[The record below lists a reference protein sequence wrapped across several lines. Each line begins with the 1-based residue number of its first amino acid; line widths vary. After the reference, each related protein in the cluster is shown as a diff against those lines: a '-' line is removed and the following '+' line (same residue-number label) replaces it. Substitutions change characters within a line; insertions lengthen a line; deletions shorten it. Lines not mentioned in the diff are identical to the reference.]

1 MDIETADEP
10 FNFNAPSFQLRPRE
24 CRHAFSSLLSIP
36 RHSMYA
42 IYADQLGW
50 FGVVWGVNVGIYG
63 IHGVFGIC
71 FSRLGEFESTSRSDR
86 PDLGTHL
93 HLDLRRR
100 AGVARLCAEAPV
112 GAVRRLFFV
121 GGGSASVSLF
131 LVLLVL
137 LLLLLRQVVPN
148 SAGLPAKAEHGCLH
162 PMGFGGDPAG
172 ATQPARCAYFK
183 DLMNIAAARCG
194 CGALKLPAWSHG
206 QMELHHIAYQ
216 QLSNAVYLLYYILN
230 NIFWLLVGLRADLQL
245 LFGRGAAHF
254 RLTSLWVFFPNPQG
268 EQHR

>member
-121 GGGSASVSLF
+121 GGGISIGF
-131 LVLLVL
+131 T
-137 LLLLLRQVVPN
+137 
-148 SAGLPAKAEHGCLH
+148 LPCSSCSSSSSSPGCPQFCRSSSQSRARLSSPHGIRRR
-162 PMGFGGDPAG
+162 PSRGDPAG
-172 ATQPARCAYFK
+172 QVCLLQGFDEHSSCSVWVWSAE
-183 DLMNIAAARCG
+183 IAGVVTWADGVASYCIPTTIKCRI
-194 CGALKLPAWSHG
+194 LII
-206 QMELHHIAYQ
+206 LHSKQH
-216 QLSNAVYLLYYILN
+216 
-230 NIFWLLVGLRADLQL
+230 LLVACRPE
-245 LFGRGAAHF
+245 
-254 RLTSLWVFFPNPQG
+254 S
-268 EQHR
+268 